1 MHISAVNHMVFD
13 RWVICRDYMVQI
25 HDYVYV
31 GNNWVVKGVM
41 SSQHQ
46 GLRGVLFRLYHRKT
60 FQFSVPSAGGGNG
73 SWDLLTLN

>member
-31 GNNWVVKGVM
+31 GNN
-41 SSQHQ
+41 
-46 GLRGVLFRLYHRKT
+46 
-60 FQFSVPSAGGGNG
+60 
-73 SWDLLTLN
+73 